1 VWWSTANAGACE
13 MEEVAGT
20 LRALDIEPIMAEAIV
35 RLSAQLGLKQR
46 FGGEAPK
53 SYREMLDAIAKMSAV
68 AD

>member
-1 VWWSTANAGACE
+1 

-20 LRALDIEPIMAEAIV
+20 LRALDIEPIMAEVIV

>member
-1 VWWSTANAGACE
+1 